1 MPTELAREYFAE
13 LYRLLEK
20 VEHSQMDRIAQA
32 GKVIANAIV
41 QGGTL
46 HIFGTGHS
54 HMLAEELYVR
64 AGGLTCVNA
73 ILEPSLMLHED
84 PARATELERQEG
96 LAAEILARHE
106 MWAGDVL
113 IVVSNSGRN
122 PVPIEMA
129 LLAKERGLVVIA
141 LTSLAHSQAV
151 ASRHPS
157 GRRLFEVADI
167 VLDNVGEV
175 GDAVLEACPEPGR
188 RVEGHSTKAC
198 PTSTVMGAAILN
210 AVMAT
215 AIEELLSMGFVPS
228 ILISSNVDDSQNARS
243 GLSNPTNIRMVGD
256 TYAGDHGDC

>member
-1 MPTELAREYFAE
+1 
-13 LYRLLEK
+13 
-20 VEHSQMDRIAQA
+20 MDRIGQA

-46 HIFGTGHS
+46 HVFGMGHS

-64 AGGLTCVNA
+64 AGGLACVNA

-96 LAAEILARHE
+96 LAAEILVKHE
-106 MWAGDVL
+106 MRAGDVL

-151 ASRHPS
+151 ASRHSS
-157 GRRLFEVADI
+157 GGRLFEVADV
-167 VLDNVGEV
+167 VLDNGGEV
-175 GDAVLEACPEPGR
+175 GDAVLE
-188 RVEGHSTKAC
+188 VEGHPTRAC
-198 PTSTVMGAAILN
+198 PTSTVIGAAILN
-210 AVMAT
+210 AVVA
-215 AIEELLSMGFVPS
+215 AIIEELLGMGVVPPV
-228 ILISSNVDDSQNARS
+228 LVSSNVDR
-243 GLSNPTNIRMVGD
+243 
-256 TYAGDHGDC
+256 

>member
-1 MPTELAREYFAE
+1 
-13 LYRLLEK
+13 
-20 VEHSQMDRIAQA
+20 MDRIVQA
-32 GKVIANAIV
+32 GKVIANAIA

-96 LAAEILARHE
+96 LAAEILAKHE
-106 MWAGDVL
+106 MRAGDVL
-113 IVVSNSGRN
+113 IVASNSGRN

-141 LTSLAHSQAV
+141 LTSLVHSQAV
-151 ASRHPS
+151 ASRHSS
-157 GRRLFEVADI
+157 GRRLFELADVI
-167 VLDNVGEV
+167 LDNGGEV
-175 GDAVLEACPEPGR
+175 GDAVLELERHPTR
-188 RVEGHSTKAC
+188 AC
-198 PTSTVMGAAILN
+198 PTSTVIGAAILN
-210 AVMAT
+210 AVVAT

-228 ILISSNVDDSQNARS
+228 ILISSNVDDSQNARG
-243 GLSNPTNIRMVGD
+243 GLSNPTSTRDVLNVDR
-256 TYAGDHGDC
+256 

>member
-1 MPTELAREYFAE
+1 MPAELAKRYFAE

-20 VEHSQMDRIAQA
+20 AERFQMDRIVQA

-64 AGGLTCVNA
+64 AGGLACVNA

-96 LAAEILARHE
+96 LAAEILVKHE
-106 MWAGDVL
+106 MRAGDVL

-151 ASRHPS
+151 ASRHSS

-167 VLDNVGEV
+167 VLDNGGEM
-175 GDAVLEACPEPGR
+175 GDAVLAMG
-188 RVEGHSTKAC
+188 GHPTKAC
-198 PTSTVMGAAILN
+198 PTSTVIGAAILN
-210 AVMAT
+210 AVVAT
-215 AIEELLSMGFVPS
+215 TIEELLSMGVVPPV
-228 ILISSNVDDSQNARS
+228 LVSSNVDLQGVVS
-243 GLSNPTNIRMVGD
+243 L
-256 TYAGDHGDC
+256 

>member
-1 MPTELAREYFAE
+1 
-13 LYRLLEK
+13 
-20 VEHSQMDRIAQA
+20 MDCIVQA
-32 GKVIANAIV
+32 GKVIADAIA

-54 HMLAEELYVR
+54 HMLAEELYIR
-64 AGGLTCVNA
+64 AGGLACVNA

-96 LAAEILARHE
+96 LAAEILVKHE
-106 MWAGDVL
+106 MRAGDVL

-141 LTSLAHSQAV
+141 LTSLVHSQAV

-167 VLDNVGEV
+167 VLDNGGDV
-175 GDAVLEACPEPGR
+175 GDAMLE
-188 RVEGHSTKAC
+188 VEGLPTKAC
-198 PTSTVMGAAILN
+198 PTSTVIGAAILN
-210 AVMAT
+210 AVVAVI
-215 AIEELLSMGFVPS
+215 IEELLSMGVVPPV
-228 ILISSNVDDSQNARS
+228 LVSSNVDRQE
-243 GLSNPTNIRMVGD
+243 
-256 TYAGDHGDC
+256 